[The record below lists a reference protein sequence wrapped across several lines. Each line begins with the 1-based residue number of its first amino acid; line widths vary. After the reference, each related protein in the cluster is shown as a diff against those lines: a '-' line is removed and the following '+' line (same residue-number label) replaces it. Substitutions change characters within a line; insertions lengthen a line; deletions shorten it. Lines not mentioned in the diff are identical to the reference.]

1 MNNMNSATRLAAA
14 RARVCAALGLAA
26 FLAPAMV
33 LADARSDAKRH
44 FRDGMSLIAAGHVE
58 RGISELKQAYAIK
71 PHPDVLYDIA
81 KAYVDFGNISEA
93 LNYFRQYVAT
103 DPADKEQVLS
113 VMQRLQAA
121 TGPAAPPPPQQPPQN
136 IDVQKLLAQL
146 QALIDQQRQP
156 APATP
161 APATK
166 PAVARKAES
175 EKAAPAHP
183 EEEMFE
189 PETISARTR
198 ATAREIAAELS
209 GARESSTEDIFEE
222 QVVTASARSSSET
235 KSPASLTVITGDEI
249 RLSGAATIPE
259 VL

>member
-1 MNNMNSATRLAAA
+1 MNNTNSATPLAA
-14 RARVCAALGLAA
+14 RANVCAALALVAL
-26 FLAPAMV
+26 LAPATA

-44 FRDGMSLIAAGHVE
+44 FRDGMSLIAAGQVE
-58 RGISELKQAYAIK
+58 RGISELKPAYAIK

-166 PAVARKAES
+166 PAVARKAE
-175 EKAAPAHP
+175 
-183 EEEMFE
+183 
-189 PETISARTR
+189 
-198 ATAREIAAELS
+198 
-209 GARESSTEDIFEE
+209 
-222 QVVTASARSSSET
+222 
-235 KSPASLTVITGDEI
+235 
-249 RLSGAATIPE
+249 
-259 VL
+259 